1 MDMSRGYSDITQNL
15 WDTMVVLRTSLEVK
29 LLTKTVFRDKI
40 YKKIKETT
48 GDKIKKNYEK
58 NVKESKKQGT
68 LVN

>member
-1 MDMSRGYSDITQNL
+1 MGHYGSSKDQSGGEIA
-15 WDTMVVLRTSLEVK
+15 E
-29 LLTKTVFRDKI
+29 KTAFRDKI

-68 LVN
+68 LVNQ